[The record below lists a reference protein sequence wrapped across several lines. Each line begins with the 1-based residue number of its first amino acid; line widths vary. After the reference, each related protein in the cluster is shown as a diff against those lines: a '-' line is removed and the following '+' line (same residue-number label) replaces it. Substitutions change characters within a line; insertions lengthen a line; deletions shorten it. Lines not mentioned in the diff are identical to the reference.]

1 MTYPIG
7 RWKAERGGKRFVVS
21 EPEPSRVVVVVP
33 LKAGVRDRVR
43 ELLEMGP
50 PFDPEAAGLDRHQVF
65 LTDQEAV
72 FLFEAP
78 DQATSIASREA
89 RNCGGPQS
97 VGEST
102 SGAVRAWPRL
112 PIHGPETGGVKERTR
127 AADAGSASARR

>member
-50 PFDPEAAGLDRHQVF
+50 PFDPEAAGLDRRYFSPIRRLSSCSRHRIR
-65 LTDQEAV
+65 
-72 FLFEAP
+72 P
-78 DQATSIASREA
+78 PSIASRASPKLRWAAVGWREYL
-89 RNCGGPQS
+89 GG
-97 VGEST
+97 
-102 SGAVRAWPRL
+102 
-112 PIHGPETGGVKERTR
+112 RTR
-127 AADAGSASARR
+127 LAKIAYSWARDRRSEGADPRG